1 MGLDLASLR
10 AATLQLEEALNLCD
24 SEPYRSDRLMQ
35 RHLRAAAIKAFEFT
49 YEISL
54 KMLKRHL
61 ETISPTPGEVDRM
74 TFSSLV
80 REALGL
86 DLVRS
91 DVVVWRGYRKMRGT
105 TSHIYD
111 EEKAQEIFADVPD
124 FLQEARYV
132 LARLQERNRP
142 HG

>member
-35 RHLRAAAIKAFEFT
+35 RHLRAASIKAFELT
-49 YEISL
+49 YEISINV
-54 KMLKRHL
+54 LKRHL

-74 TFSSLV
+74 TFSGLM
-80 REALGL
+80 REAFGL

-91 DVVVWRGYRKMRGT
+91 DVTVWRGYRSMRGT
-105 TSHIYD
+105 TSYIYD
-111 EEKAQEIFADVPD
+111 EEKAREIFADVPD

-132 LARLQERNRP
+132 LARLRERGEP